1 MWEMYIPVAEGCA
14 CLFLILYL
22 SSLTGDFCAAALLL
36 LVSSLLCLISTF
48 DLVILSVLSINVG

>member
-1 MWEMYIPVAEGCA
+1 MYIPVAEGCA

-36 LVSSLLCLISTF
+36 LISSLLCLISTF
-48 DLVILSVLSINVG
+48 DLVILPALSINVG